1 MSLADSL
8 FLLTRNQRD
17 EAEDILLIIRYI
29 FFALAL
35 PATVCNLVVFL
46 QRDMRS
52 ATSTYVIGLS
62 LAQLLYIV
70 TSIVGRIL
78 AEVIENP
85 LNDLFY
91 LIYSVYISSYL
102 SIVVRRS
109 SYLVMC
115 LVSLERLYAVIRP
128 FHIKEFVLSKYP
140 AAIMSATYI
149 SVALWHVYMLTK
161 TSVVQVVSKTAAPI
175 LMTYIGLTALITLN
189 VLTIWALRRHNVA
202 TKDVQ
207 SSASEEAKRKRER
220 QMTVTILAYTVIYV
234 LLSLPY
240 AIHNICKSLFV
251 EYDKREKYENM
262 YYVMRSC
269 AFNLTLLSCAVD
281 FVCFFVLSSN
291 YRKTLTRLTGMRR
304 KRLQGMAQS
313 GDSQTID
320 TEVNSNVSDK
330 F

>member
-1 MSLADSL
+1 MDLSWNTTTGQEGDATENDVTSGDILVPVTSSLPLQPTPEDDQPMSLADSL

-161 TSVVQVVSKTAAPI
+161 TSVVQVVSKTGQRVYTFLP
-175 LMTYIGLTALITLN
+175 TRFVN
-189 VLTIWALRRHNVA
+189 FF
-202 TKDVQ
+202 
-207 SSASEEAKRKRER
+207 SSFHFTSDFWGYFS
-220 QMTVTILAYTVIYV
+220 I
-234 LLSLPY
+234 PY
-240 AIHNICKSLFV
+240 F
-251 EYDKREKYENM
+251 M
-262 YYVMRSC
+262 P
-269 AFNLTLLSCAVD
+269 
-281 FVCFFVLSSN
+281 
-291 YRKTLTRLTGMRR
+291 
-304 KRLQGMAQS
+304 
-313 GDSQTID
+313 
-320 TEVNSNVSDK
+320 SD
-330 F
+330 